1 MLSSAKNSKHNGSLK
16 KDAVGPNPQ
25 SVKLSRQ
32 DFHYFA
38 TSLLNPNPNS
48 IFHLEELVKEDINSC
63 FENGKRSE
71 DFRQEMIQEK
81 YDIDPKDYIK
91 ASETA
96 FLDTIEYFV
105 NGFVPMLT
113 ASMNES
119 NSNLQNPKDSKNPSN
134 DLKKLFTNL
143 MEFHKES
150 TTEIKILNNLY
161 PTKKKLVID
170 TDIVENIAVQP
181 KRSRKQ
187 ATTPSTDISVSNF
200 DSYKKPCPY
209 DNCGKMYTTNGAL
222 SYHIR
227 TKHRR
232 CDTLEKYRAESFLTK
247 REFPSRN
254 LINKI
259 KPSSSFCLTP
269 QPTKLPQIEFPQTA
283 IFNPIQKKIAAQH
296 PKTPIITAEA
306 PMPEILG
313 QGSQANL
320 NLTAVVVGKNT
331 VESDSESIKRSTIG
345 STTAPT
351 REVSGVE
358 NYPEDDIIIKK
369 AFCSESN
376 NFFRLIGLGH
386 DNNYNGYRSG
396 IIHGGGEEM
405 YAGYVDE
412 DEIQLNQ
419 MFQFFNRD
427 TDGQIK
433 RDSIFIGLE
442 EFDEGTTVG
451 FPPVDASDNA
461 SFILFDNNHPELGKL
476 FCG

>member
-48 IFHLEELVKEDINSC
+48 IFHLEELVKEDINAC
-63 FENGKRSE
+63 FENGNRN
-71 DFRQEMIQEK
+71 DNFRQEMIQEK
-81 YDIDPKDYIK
+81 YDIEPKDYTK

-119 NSNLQNPKDSKNPSN
+119 NSNLQNPKDSKNPTT

-161 PTKKKLVID
+161 PTKKKLIID
-170 TDIVENIAVQP
+170 TDIVENVAIQP

-187 ATTPSTDISVSNF
+187 PSTPSTDISLSNF
-200 DSYKKPCPY
+200 DSDKKPCPHE
-209 DNCGKMYTTNGAL
+209 NCGKMYTTNGAL

-227 TKHRR
+227 TKHRLLS
-232 CDTLEKYRAESFLTK
+232 TLEKNRPPPLLTK

-254 LINKI
+254 QINKI

-269 QPTKLPQIEFPQTA
+269 QPQKLTPIAFPQTA
-283 IFNPIQKKIAAQH
+283 LFNPILPLKKIAIEV
-296 PKTPIITAEA
+296 PKTPIMTPEA
-306 PMPEILG
+306 PMQEILLTESG
-313 QGSQANL
+313 PIV
-320 NLTAVVVGKNT
+320 NLTVAVGRRST
-331 VESDSESIKRSTIG
+331 VESDSESVKRSTIG

-351 REVSGVE
+351 REV
-358 NYPEDDIIIKK
+358 
-369 AFCSESN
+369 
-376 NFFRLIGLGH
+376 
-386 DNNYNGYRSG
+386 NG
-396 IIHGGGEEM
+396 
-405 YAGYVDE
+405 
-412 DEIQLNQ
+412 
-419 MFQFFNRD
+419 
-427 TDGQIK
+427 
-433 RDSIFIGLE
+433 
-442 EFDEGTTVG
+442 
-451 FPPVDASDNA
+451 
-461 SFILFDNNHPELGKL
+461 
-476 FCG
+476 